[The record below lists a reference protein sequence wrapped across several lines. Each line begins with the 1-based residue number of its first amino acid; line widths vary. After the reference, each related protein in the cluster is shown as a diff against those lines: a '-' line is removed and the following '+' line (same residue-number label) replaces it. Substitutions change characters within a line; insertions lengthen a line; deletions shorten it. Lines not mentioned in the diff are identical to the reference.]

1 MNLSED
7 DVFNESDDEDGTPS
21 VFSQTLNRFKKSPKK
36 KGRLDNYCP
45 AYMIDNSSSYSP
57 SYEKIG

>member
-7 DVFNESDDEDGTPS
+7 DVFIESDDQDGTPS

-45 AYMIDNSSSYSP
+45 AYMIV
-57 SYEKIG
+57 